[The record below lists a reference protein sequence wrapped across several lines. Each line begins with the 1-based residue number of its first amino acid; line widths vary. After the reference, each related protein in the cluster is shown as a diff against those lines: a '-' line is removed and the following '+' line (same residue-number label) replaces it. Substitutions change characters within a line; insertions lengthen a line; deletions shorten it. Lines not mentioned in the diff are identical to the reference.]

1 MAKAV
6 CGLEAERRW
15 ALTGTPIVSALENHF
30 GERVTLMT
38 QLDQFT
44 PGTLAF

>member
-15 ALTGTPIVSALENHF
+15 IVTGTPIVSSSML
-30 GERVTLMT
+30 VL
-38 QLDQFT
+38 
-44 PGTLAF
+44 LAIFLTRIVRLILRG